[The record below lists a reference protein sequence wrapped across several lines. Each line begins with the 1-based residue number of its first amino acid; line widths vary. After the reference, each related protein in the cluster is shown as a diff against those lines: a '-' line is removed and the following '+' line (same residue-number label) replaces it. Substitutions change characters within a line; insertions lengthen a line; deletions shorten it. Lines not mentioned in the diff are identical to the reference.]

1 VLAWRERADRR
12 LAPDEGR
19 RTRPAKT
26 TPRPEEVIVDQ
37 VIQVVGALAILLA
50 YVLAQLRVLDQH
62 ALPYLALNFAGALV
76 LAILAYLER
85 QWGFLLLEGVWAAV
99 SAWALLALAR
109 VVPAPGR

>member
-1 VLAWRERADRR
+1 VLAWPERADRR
-12 LAPDEGR
+12 TRSGR
-19 RTRPAKT
+19 EASYPACQDDADT
-26 TPRPEEVIVDQ
+26 EEVVVDQ

-62 ALPYLALNFAGALV
+62 ALPYLALNFAGAFV

-109 VVPAPGR
+109 VVPRPRA